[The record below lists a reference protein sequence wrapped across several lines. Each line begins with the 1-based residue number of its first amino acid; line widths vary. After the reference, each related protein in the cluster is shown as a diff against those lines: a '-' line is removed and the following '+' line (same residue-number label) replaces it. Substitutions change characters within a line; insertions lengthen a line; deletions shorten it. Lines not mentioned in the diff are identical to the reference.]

1 MPDEYP
7 PLVPDPTVPDYHR
20 PAPTALVE
28 TARTFVR
35 AGAWTFAK
43 TMPWAPHHYVVRQ
56 RETAAGR
63 AEGYDALRAL
73 ILDYH
78 YLRDWRGRSFRGVT
92 LEGLTLW
99 IMEDGLIVI
108 NAKPAEP
115 EDFRAS
121 TPRLFDFL

>member
-1 MPDEYP
+1 VTYPVLRPTAGAPDH
-7 PLVPDPTVPDYHR
+7 HR
-20 PAPTALVE
+20 PAPLPLVE
-28 TARTFVR
+28 TARAFVR
-35 AGAWTFAK
+35 AGSWTFAK

-56 RETAAGR
+56 REAAAGR

-78 YLRDWRGRSFRGVT
+78 YLREWRGRSFRGVT
-92 LEGLTLW
+92 LEGLTMW

-115 EDFRAS
+115 DDFVS
-121 TPRLFDFL
+121 ETPALFDHL